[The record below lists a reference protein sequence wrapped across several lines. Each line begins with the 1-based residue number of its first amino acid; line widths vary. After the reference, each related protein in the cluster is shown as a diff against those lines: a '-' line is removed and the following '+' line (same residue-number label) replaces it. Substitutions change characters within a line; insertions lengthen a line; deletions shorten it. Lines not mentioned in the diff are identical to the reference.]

1 MNKRILID
9 GTYPN
14 QYRVALVN
22 SNGKLEDVEYQSSN
36 ITPIKGNI
44 YLAKVARVEPGLQ
57 AAFIDYGGIKN
68 GFLPFSEI
76 HPGYYNIPVAD
87 THKYTSELTNLQEIS
102 SPKVN
107 ADEITDEGY
116 TGLNT
121 SEENDLD
128 IAMIEKIID
137 EDTQNYADESDI
149 DEDKVQD
156 DKLEPIPIYKQ
167 YKIQE
172 VIKKGQIVLVQAL
185 KDERGNKGA
194 SFSSYISLA
203 GKYCVLMPNNPG
215 HHGISRRIS
224 NGEER
229 RRLKDLISKLV
240 TEEDIKIASVIV
252 RTAGMGRPSADIKR
266 DYEYLVRLWNLVR
279 EQTLKSRAPSLIHIE
294 EGIIQKTIRDL
305 YDNSVG
311 EIIIEG
317 EEAHKS
323 AIDFMAHL
331 LPQDVKKITKHNN
344 LVPLFSSY
352 GAESQI
358 ASLYQQIVHLPSGGY
373 VVINPTEALTAIDVN
388 SGKSTSERNIEE
400 TALKTNVE
408 AAKEIASQIKI
419 RDISGLIVIDFI
431 DMYESR
437 NRKIVER
444 SLKEFL
450 ARDRAKIHLGN
461 ISSFG
466 LLEMSRQRLRPSF
479 LESHTKMCTHCNGKG
494 IVREDEANAM
504 VILRTIENELYD
516 FDADIANI
524 YAHSHIVLHMLNHKR
539 IEIETI
545 EHKYGIKLNF
555 LIDHSATA
563 DSFSLEKVLLEAE
576 EPEYDNSPIVNDF
589 IAESE
594 ERAPR
599 EQKQREHK
607 SGENRHKGHKPKEQ
621 KPREQK
627 NTEYPPEDEQ
637 ERPSVKNPKSS
648 RRKWKD
654 SPESNKP
661 AFSKSE
667 SAKSEPENSEELK
680 SDVTKSDI
688 NREEKTH
695 PKHRNKKELKESNI
709 ENQVG
714 LEEAQSDE
722 LTPEKST
729 EEKSGPEQFT
739 VETSAEDSPKPK
751 KKNPRRRKPKPK
763 VAAAAV
769 NEE

>member
-1 MNKRILID
+1 MNKKILID

-14 QYRVALVN
+14 QYRVALIN
-22 SNGKLEDVEYQSSN
+22 SNGKLEDVEYESSN

-44 YLAKVARVEPGLQ
+44 YLAKVVRVEPGLQ

-76 HPGYYNIPVAD
+76 HPGYYNIPIAD
-87 THKYTSELTNLQEIS
+87 THRYTSELTNLQEIS
-102 SPKVN
+102 APKVN
-107 ADEITDEGY
+107 SDEIIDESY
-116 TGLNT
+116 SQIDST
-121 SEENDLD
+121 EDKELD

-137 EDTQNYADESDI
+137 EDTQNQLDNALDTD
-149 DEDKVQD
+149 D
-156 DKLEPIPIYKQ
+156 DKIQDEKIEPIPIYKQ

-172 VIKKGQIVLVQAL
+172 VIKKGQIILVQAL

-229 RRLKDLISKLV
+229 RRLKDLITKLV

-317 EEAHKS
+317 QEAHQS
-323 AIDFMAHL
+323 AIDFMVHL
-331 LPQDVKKITKHNN
+331 LPQDVKKIKKHNN
-344 LVPLFSSY
+344 LVPLFTSQ
-352 GAESQI
+352 GVESQI

-388 SGKSTSERNIEE
+388 SGRSTSERNIEE

-431 DMYESR
+431 DMYEGR

-450 ARDRAKIHLGN
+450 ARDKAKIHIGN

-494 IVREDEANAM
+494 IVRDDEANAM
-504 VILRTIENELYD
+504 VIMRTIENEIYD
-516 FDADIANI
+516 FDVDIANI
-524 YAHSHIVLHMLNHKR
+524 YANSHIVLHMLNHKR

-576 EPEYDNSPIVNDF
+576 EPEYDNYPIVNDF
-589 IAESE
+589 IQEL
-594 ERAPR
+594 
-599 EQKQREHK
+599 
-607 SGENRHKGHKPKEQ
+607 
-621 KPREQK
+621 
-627 NTEYPPEDEQ
+627 EQ
-637 ERPSVKNPKSS
+637 ENDKEKYKPSSKKSKS
-648 RRKWKD
+648 TRRKWKD
-654 SPESNKP
+654 S
-661 AFSKSE
+661 SE
-667 SAKSEPENSEELK
+667 SSRSDTAKADYDYPKDNEPINNESDKPELVK
-680 SDVTKSDI
+680 ERTKSS
-688 NREEKTH
+688 
-695 PKHRNKKELKESNI
+695 RNKNKNNAPKQGNTNPPIKEERNI
-709 ENQVG
+709 EDKPMLEQSIHKQSIDGNMAPDQV
-714 LEEAQSDE
+714 EV
-722 LTPEKST
+722 
-729 EEKSGPEQFT
+729 EQFID
-739 VETSAEDSPKPK
+739 ETSSEDTKKPK
-751 KKNPRRRKPKPK
+751 KKNPRRKKSKPKI
-763 VAAAAV
+763 VA
-769 NEE
+769 EE